1 MQQVITQGLPATVVA
16 FILALIGCELGLLSI
31 TAAKAGHG
39 RGRLG
44 WTCLAALGIGVNGIC
59 APQITALV
67 AVSYFGSNCQVSGR
81 AVAESIGVG
90 VLTAFVAAA
99 MLVAARGRVG
109 GTLTAGAIFAA
120 GAVAAHAVLLTGL
133 VDPTIALR
141 GVVLIESGL
150 VACLIAM
157 AALLLR
163 SSRSVIGSGL
173 AAVVL
178 AAATATAERVDIG
191 AVSIHAG
198 AYTQQMLTVAQIQQ
212 LPTGV
217 PSSELTA
224 PLLIAT
230 CLSAIGLCFAGMQ
243 VGLSDAANQPSNAAG

>member
-1 MQQVITQGLPATVVA
+1 MQQVITQGLPTTVVA

-44 WTCLAALGIGVNGIC
+44 WTCLAALGIGVNGIS

-90 VLTAFVAAA
+90 VLTAFVAVA
-99 MLVAARGRVG
+99 MLVAARGRVV
-109 GTLTAGAIFAA
+109 GTLAASATFAA
-120 GAVAAHAVLLTGL
+120 GAVATHIVLLTGL

-141 GVVLIESGL
+141 GAVLIRSGL
-150 VACLIAM
+150 IACVIAA

-163 SSRSVIGSGL
+163 GSRVAIGSGL

-178 AAATATAERVDIG
+178 AAATVTAEYLDMG
-191 AVSIHAG
+191 AVSIHG
-198 AYTQQMLTVAQIQQ
+198 GGYTNQMLTVAQIQQ

-217 PSSELTA
+217 AGSELTVL
-224 PLLIAT
+224 LLIAT
-230 CLSAIGLCFAGMQ
+230 CLSAIALCFAGMQ
-243 VGLSDAANQPSNAAG
+243 VGLTDAANRPATAEG